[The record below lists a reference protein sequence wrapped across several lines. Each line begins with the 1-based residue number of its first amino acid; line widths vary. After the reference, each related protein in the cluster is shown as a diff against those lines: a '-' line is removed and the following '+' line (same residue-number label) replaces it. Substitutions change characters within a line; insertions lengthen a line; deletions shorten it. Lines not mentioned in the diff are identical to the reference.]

1 MIRRGAVLERR
12 LLDGVLLMHA
22 RGSFEP
28 IRLNGTAAS
37 IWYATADP
45 GDEAEIVQRVAAVY
59 GADPND
65 IEVSVRA
72 ALAEL
77 CADGVL
83 VDD

>member
-37 IWYATADP
+37 IWYATAEP
-45 GDEAEIVQRVAAVY
+45 GDRAAIVARVAAMY
-59 GADPND
+59 GVAPSE
-65 IEVSVRA
+65 IEASVDA
-72 ALAEL
+72 ALDEL

-83 VDD
+83 LDG